1 MGRTIRGGAIN
12 KGSRVVGLATRGDDY
27 MHGEHLP
34 PLKGRAAPGALTP
47 LGHHS
52 SNHLKLARDP
62 ASVATAAT
70 AATAVTAAGNCE
82 ALRMERGATTTF
94 FSSTARRWDEGRRQS
109 AALPALTCSAE
120 SANLQR

>member
-1 MGRTIRGGAIN
+1 M
-12 KGSRVVGLATRGDDY
+12 L
-27 MHGEHLP
+27 GENLP

-62 ASVATAAT
+62 ASVASAATT

-94 FSSTARRWDEGRRQS
+94 FWRAQL
-109 AALPALTCSAE
+109 AAGTRGDD
-120 SANLQR
+120 NLQRCQR

>member
-1 MGRTIRGGAIN
+1 MGGSIN

-34 PLKGRAAPGALTP
+34 QGRAAPGALTP

-62 ASVATAAT
+62 ASVASAATTAAAPPQPPT
-70 AATAVTAAGNCE
+70 AKHCAWN
-82 ALRMERGATTTF
+82 
-94 FSSTARRWDEGRRQS
+94 EGRRLHFFRAQL
-109 AALPALTCSAE
+109 AAGTRGDD
-120 SANLQR
+120 NLQRCQR